1 MEIIKSSVH
10 PQIIKVEI
18 GAEYNEGQKKI
29 AGTVELDIENQA
41 HFVDVIN
48 AIFEEGRVYV
58 VVDMQHVSYID
69 SSGLWALF
77 EGHKKAAQK
86 SGKLVL
92 LSPTKDVKRVLDIT
106 KMSSK
111 IQVFAEE
118 KEAITQLISDAEL
131 ADRE

>member
-1 MEIIKSSVH
+1 MEIIKTTIH
-10 PQIIKVEI
+10 PNVIKIEI
-18 GAEYNEGQKKI
+18 GAEYNDVQKQLV
-29 AGTVELDIENQA
+29 GTVELDIENQA

-58 VVDMQHVSYID
+58 LVDMQHVSYID

-86 SGKLVL
+86 SGRLVL
-92 LSPTKDVKRVLDIT
+92 LHPTKDVKRVLDIT

-111 IQVFAEE
+111 IQIFSDE
-118 KEAITQLISDAEL
+118 KEAVTQLVADAQAAL
-131 ADRE
+131 A

>member
-1 MEIIKSSVH
+1 MEIIKSAVH

-18 GAEYNEGQKKI
+18 GAEYNESQKKVV
-29 AGTVELDIENQA
+29 GTVELDIENQA

-58 VVDMQHVSYID
+58 VVDMRLVSYID

-92 LSPTKDVKRVLDIT
+92 LHPTKDVKRVLDIT

-111 IQVFAEE
+111 IQVFLDE
-118 KEAITQLISDAEL
+118 KEAIDQLISDAEL